1 MILKYYRLEDRL
13 VLGKNWKKNSPE
25 EVDFPVSFSFL
36 AEAYLKR
43 NVSRCITLRST
54 IKWGGNIRG
63 AVWSYNGSAEQKMEL
78 IKSIKAIVS

>member
-1 MILKYYRLEDRL
+1 MICIDWRIGSCSGKLE
-13 VLGKNWKKNSPE
+13 KNSPE
-25 EVDFPVSFSFL
+25 EVDFPDSFSFF